1 MAIAVVGELVIGSG
15 KFLET
20 LRCDAR
26 EITGE
31 LSVLGEDHR
40 ASSHEAIDQR
50 LLAHPQN
57 PNPRFKFEM
66 KDSIDKKNEEQKK
79 QKLERGRKERKTVG
93 SERGKLKKC

>member
-1 MAIAVVGELVIGSG
+1 MTIAVVGELVIGSG
-15 KFLET
+15 EFLET

-31 LSVLGEDHR
+31 LGVLGEDHR

-57 PNPRFKFEM
+57 PNPRFKLEI
-66 KDSIDKKNEEQKK
+66 KDSIKKMNNRKNE
-79 QKLERGRKERKTVG
+79 
-93 SERGKLKKC
+93 SSGKR